1 MGPARKTAVPSEVAE
16 SLPPG
21 FRPGGSDCASA
32 SRKASAGR
40 RRSAVSCRVKMRGLD
55 KVHAAFVVAMAA
67 YNIVRLPKLLPKLLA
82 PRGEVR
88 PAT

>member
-1 MGPARKTAVPSEVAE
+1 
-16 SLPPG
+16 
-21 FRPGGSDCASA
+21 
-32 SRKASAGR
+32 
-40 RRSAVSCRVKMRGLD
+40 MRGLD

-67 YNIVRLPKLLPKLLA
+67 YNIVRLPKLLA